1 MGFTLTQ
8 NFTVL
13 SNIEQRAA
21 KRSVV
26 AVIWV
31 KPELI
36 CPGPEAQKI
45 HWAFTERF
53 ISSEQYMT

>member
-1 MGFTLTQ
+1 MDQF
-8 NFTVL
+8 VC
-13 SNIEQRAA
+13 A
-21 KRSVV
+21 SVV
-26 AVIWV
+26 AVIWA